1 MPKKTRLNKKK
12 AAVRDAGAECRVI
25 RTLRTLS
32 NEEAFYFY
40 ENIGKPTGQSAKN
53 LQEFLDRIE
62 SVKLESLVFH
72 LQRDDFKN
80 WIAKTL
86 EDLTLARRIEMLPVE
101 DSNQLRTKI
110 RETIRARLAELEGTS
125 IQAISV

>member
-12 AAVRDAGAECRVI
+12 AAGRDPGAECRVI

-32 NEEAFYFY
+32 NKEAFYFY

-53 LQEFLDRIE
+53 LQEFLDRVE

-72 LQRDDFKN
+72 LERDDFKN

-101 DSNQLRTKI
+101 DNNQLRTKI

>member
-1 MPKKTRLNKKK
+1 MKK
-12 AAVRDAGAECRVI
+12 AAGRDAGVECRVI
-25 RTLRTLS
+25 STLRTLG

-40 ENIGKPTGQSAKN
+40 ESIGKPTGQSAKS
-53 LQEFLDRIE
+53 LREFLDRVE
-62 SVKLESLVFH
+62 SLKLESLVFH
-72 LQRDDFKN
+72 MERDDFKN

-101 DSNQLRTKI
+101 DNNQLRRKI
-110 RETIRARLAELEGTS
+110 CETIRARLAELEGTT